1 MPNGRPVECEC
12 PQCGHTPSPREV
24 VVAPK
29 GLFRPL
35 QPLLGRTAVKD
46 YVLSLGTET
55 HEWLLAL
62 YLNEDFRLIAFE
74 TVVRGNTSGCPMPI
88 WHLINCAKA
97 LEAAGFVLVHN
108 HPSGDAQPSTGDIR
122 LTRQLAQLSRDLDVP
137 LFGHFILGGDEL
149 REVGCW

>member
-1 MPNGRPVECEC
+1 M
-12 PQCGHTPSPREV
+12 
-24 VVAPK
+24 
-29 GLFRPL
+29 
-35 QPLLGRTAVKD
+35 
-46 YVLSLGTET
+46 SLGTET

-74 TVVRGNTSGCPMPI
+74 TVVRGNTSGCPVPI